1 MFWDLTTERV
11 LTMEFMEG
19 GKVDDRE
26 YMERHHIA
34 THEVDVHTHGHTNS
48 HHKHSYI
55 HTHKHINPE
64 REGGREGGGMEER
77 MDRGR
82 EGGRGKTR
90 VRRCTLHTHAY
101 ICGTQSQE

>member
-34 THEVDVHTHGHTNS
+34 THEVDVHTHTRSYKQPPQTLVHTHTHTN
-48 HHKHSYI
+48 I
-55 HTHKHINPE
+55 LIQRE
-64 REGGREGGGMEER
+64 REGGREVGWRREWTEEG
-77 MDRGR
+77 GR
-82 EGGRGKTR
+82 EGKDSCKKVHIVHTR
-90 VRRCTLHTHAY
+90 IHL
-101 ICGTQSQE
+101 